1 MNDKHPALGFDM
13 MEFFQ
18 KAPVL
23 MCVLDMENRML
34 HPNEAW
40 TRVTGHSVNELHGSL
55 VDERVHPDDR
65 DPSHRTS
72 RVSLEA
78 QGAIVQESRFRCA
91 DGTFRWLEW
100 TMRVIFE
107 RALVYCCVRA
117 VDQPRR
123 ATLTAAR
130 RLETYL
136 RRAPVA
142 MIEIDTERGITEW
155 STGAEKIFGH
165 TRAEVLGKG
174 LVDLVV
180 PEHLRTQVR
189 DVSAQLRA
197 QKSEGGRFGA
207 GQNIT
212 KDGRLIHCEW
222 HNAPILDDDGNVR
235 SILSI
240 AVDITEVAQQRARA
254 EESVARFD
262 LLMRGSRSGFW
273 DVKPVD
279 PMAPLAVDDPIY
291 VSDGTARLLGFSQE
305 SAPKTL
311 NEFARYLHPE
321 DTEFVSKA
329 FHNHIAEHRNES
341 YFEYRLVRVDGSPV
355 WIGATWYAL
364 WNDDGG
370 LARLAMSFTD
380 ISERKLVE
388 EDQRDKLALIERQ
401 AMAIR
406 ELSTP
411 ILEVHEGVLCLPVIG
426 VVDSGRAAEMMN
438 IVLSAVV
445 SEQARFLIIDLTG
458 VPVLDTST
466 ADRLLAIARAA
477 GLVGAQTVITGLQPA
492 VAQTVVTL
500 GVAMGDVKT
509 LRNLKDGLRYCL
521 RGKHR

>member
-40 TRVTGHSVNELHGSL
+40 TRVTGHPVNELHGSL

-222 HNAPILDDDGNVR
+222 PMEPPGCWG
-235 SILSI
+235 
-240 AVDITEVAQQRARA
+240 
-254 EESVARFD
+254 SV
-262 LLMRGSRSGFW
+262 
-273 DVKPVD
+273 K
-279 PMAPLAVDDPIY
+279 
-291 VSDGTARLLGFSQE
+291 
-305 SAPKTL
+305 K
-311 NEFARYLHPE
+311 
-321 DTEFVSKA
+321 
-329 FHNHIAEHRNES
+329 
-341 YFEYRLVRVDGSPV
+341 
-355 WIGATWYAL
+355 
-364 WNDDGG
+364 
-370 LARLAMSFTD
+370 
-380 ISERKLVE
+380 
-388 EDQRDKLALIERQ
+388 
-401 AMAIR
+401 
-406 ELSTP
+406 
-411 ILEVHEGVLCLPVIG
+411 
-426 VVDSGRAAEMMN
+426 
-438 IVLSAVV
+438 
-445 SEQARFLIIDLTG
+445 
-458 VPVLDTST
+458 VPP
-466 ADRLLAIARAA
+466 RR
-477 GLVGAQTVITGLQPA
+477 
-492 VAQTVVTL
+492 
-500 GVAMGDVKT
+500 
-509 LRNLKDGLRYCL
+509 
-521 RGKHR
+521 